1 MNRVRVLVEGQTE
14 KVFVR
19 DILIPYFASRQIY
32 LHALMLRRQ
41 GGITPYVRAKEV
53 IIRSLKEDVDLFCTT
68 MVDFYGMPADWPGR
82 NQANNYRI
90 ITEKADI
97 VEDGILKDIAGHLG
111 NSFNPNRLMPYV
123 QMHEFEALLFS
134 SPLKL
139 AESLGDK
146 KLSSIFQTIRNEFS
160 TPEEIDDNYETCP
173 SRRIEGVFEG
183 FKKTING
190 ITAAGR
196 IGLETIRQE
205 CPHFNEWITKLENL
219 GNQ

>member
-1 MNRVRVLVEGQTE
+1 MSNIKILVEGPTE
-14 KVFVR
+14 ILFVNEVLKPHFYER
-19 DILIPYFASRQIY
+19 GIYIKPFLFQKTGGVPKYSISQKQILN
-32 LHALMLRRQ
+32 
-41 GGITPYVRAKEV
+41 T
-53 IIRSLKEDVDLFCTT
+53 IRSDPSCFCTT
-68 MVDFYGMPADWPGR
+68 MVDFYGMPTNWPGR
-82 NQANNYRI
+82 EQANRCQSC
-90 ITEKADI
+90 TEKADM
-97 VEDGILKDIAGHLG
+97 VEGGIFEDIAGHLG
-111 NSFNPNRLMPYV
+111 SSFNPNRLMPYV

-146 KLSSIFQTIRNEFS
+146 KLSSTFLTIRNEFS
-160 TPEEIDDNYETCP
+160 TPEEIDDHYDTCP

-196 IGLETIRQE
+196 IGLETMRRE
-205 CPHFNEWITKLENL
+205 CPHFNEWITKLEDI